1 MKERLFHLSLI
12 RPRRKKKKKMYEHLR
27 RFDLICIFTTYN
39 TNQMHGLKKI
49 TLFKEAVGIIVPL
62 VATVLEHTE

>member
-12 RPRRKKKKKMYEHLR
+12 RPRRKGEKKKKKEYEHLR
-27 RFDLICIFTTYN
+27 FDLTCIFTTYS

-49 TLFKEAVGIIVPL
+49 IL
-62 VATVLEHTE
+62 

>member
-1 MKERLFHLSLI
+1 
-12 RPRRKKKKKMYEHLR
+12 MYEHLR
-27 RFDLICIFTTYN
+27 RFDLTCIFTTYN